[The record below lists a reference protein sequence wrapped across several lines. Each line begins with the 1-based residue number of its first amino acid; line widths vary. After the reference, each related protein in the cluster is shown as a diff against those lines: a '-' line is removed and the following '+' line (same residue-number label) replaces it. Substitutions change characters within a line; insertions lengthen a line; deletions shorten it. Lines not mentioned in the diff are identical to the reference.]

1 MKGAGE
7 FGNVQERAPE
17 SKEET
22 GACVRG
28 SVGEIQAF
36 LLAQGKEG
44 KGLNSLSLPI
54 PIFQMKTLR
63 LRTVK

>member
-36 LLAQGKEG
+36 LLAQEKEG
-44 KGLNSLSLPI
+44 KG
-54 PIFQMKTLR
+54 
-63 LRTVK
+63 